1 MNNNEVDKKQCL
13 CCDVKFEKSRDYDKH
28 IKTNKHLKNLLKLD
42 NTKCPFCDY
51 INDDKS
57 NLNRHINTNHKY
69 NLKIVEKEVKKN
81 KSTKKEDINILNSY
95 KLLIQSKNILY
106 WTISGMK
113 SRYKMLLSRK
123 YKPEEDIMINLKIEL
138 KQKIEEYN
146 LKLTQIKELE
156 LLYPHI
162 IQIDK
167 KITLDGID
175 DNDDNDEDD
184 DC

>member
-1 MNNNEVDKKQCL
+1 MNNNEENNKHCD
-13 CCDVKFEKSRDYDKH
+13 CCNLTFNLNSDFKRH

-42 NTKCPFCDY
+42 DTKCPFCDY
-51 INDDKS
+51 VDEYKS
-57 NLNRHINTNHKY
+57 NLKRHINTKHKY

-175 DNDDNDEDD
+175 DNDDEDD
-184 DC
+184 DNDC